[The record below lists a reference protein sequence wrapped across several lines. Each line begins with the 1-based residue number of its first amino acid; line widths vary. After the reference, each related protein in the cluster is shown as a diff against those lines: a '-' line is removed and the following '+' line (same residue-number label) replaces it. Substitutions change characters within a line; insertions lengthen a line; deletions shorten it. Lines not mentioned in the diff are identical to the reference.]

1 MMPSAKFNPEISL
14 GNILTI
20 IGMIIAGGVAWGSL
34 VAQGNADRKRLD
46 DLTVKVERLVGT
58 DEIMR
63 ARQHDLERE
72 MVRSTTRVETL
83 ITGIAGELA
92 RISRQIERDPR

>member
-1 MMPSAKFNPEISL
+1 MPTAKFNPEISL
-14 GNILTI
+14 GNILTLV
-20 IGMIIAGGVAWGSL
+20 GMLLAGGIAWGSL
-34 VAQGNADRKRLD
+34 TAQASADRKRLD
-46 DLTVKVERLVGT
+46 DLTVKVERLAGA
-58 DEIMR
+58 DEAMR

-83 ITGIAGELA
+83 IAGIAGELS

>member
-1 MMPSAKFNPEISL
+1 MPTAKFNPEISL
-14 GNILTI
+14 GNIITLV
-20 IGMIIAGGVAWGSL
+20 GMLLAGGIAWGSL

-46 DLTVKVERLVGT
+46 ELSTRVERLAGT
-58 DEIMR
+58 DEAMR

-72 MVRSTTRVETL
+72 MVRSTTRLETL
-83 ITGIAGELA
+83 IGGIASDLA

>member
-1 MMPSAKFNPEISL
+1 MPSAKFNPEISL

-20 IGMIIAGGVAWGSL
+20 IGMIIAGGIAWGSL
-34 VAQGNADRKRLD
+34 TAQAGADRKRLD
-46 DLTVKVERLVGT
+46 DLSVRVERLVGT
-58 DEIMR
+58 DDAIR
-63 ARQHDLERE
+63 QRQHDLERE

-83 ITGIAGELA
+83 ISGIAGELS

>member
-1 MMPSAKFNPEISL
+1 MMPSARFNPEISL
-14 GNILTI
+14 GNIITLV
-20 IGMIIAGGVAWGSL
+20 GMILAGGVAWGTL

-46 DLTVKVERLVGT
+46 DLQVKVERLAST
-58 DEIMR
+58 DEAMR
-63 ARQHDLERE
+63 QRQHDLERE

-83 ITGIAGELA
+83 ITGIAGELS

>member
-58 DEIMR
+58 DDAIR

-83 ITGIAGELA
+83 ISGIAGELS